1 MVIDYLI
8 FKDVNH
14 WFNENNL
21 TTSIN
26 FFDLISNVHFEEIIR
41 LLNNNEKMML
51 FNAIK
56 SLFNRYKK
64 MYNKEKHGQISTM
77 LELDLFK
84 TVLLKLDKEQVYT
97 NQDEIIIKWSTNW
110 KK

>member
-1 MVIDYLI
+1 
-8 FKDVNH
+8 
-14 WFNENNL
+14 
-21 TTSIN
+21 
-26 FFDLISNVHFEEIIR
+26 
-41 LLNNNEKMML
+41 ML

-97 NQDEIIIKWSTNW
+97 NQDEIIIK
-110 KK
+110 